1 MANVIPLVF
10 FYVFKAPKLHLHSF
24 KYFKIWKG
32 GGRERERE
40 RQVAVRGLGDS
51 LEIRFKILKQ
61 GGAICGQIITQFGI
75 MVRGRGGEERIKLP
89 PGYKTKGGGQFGDCQ
104 SLIWSRRCNDKGR

>member
-1 MANVIPLVF
+1 MCSKPQNFTCTVSNTL
-10 FYVFKAPKLHLHSF
+10 
-24 KYFKIWKG
+24 KYGKG
-32 GGRERERE
+32 GERERERE